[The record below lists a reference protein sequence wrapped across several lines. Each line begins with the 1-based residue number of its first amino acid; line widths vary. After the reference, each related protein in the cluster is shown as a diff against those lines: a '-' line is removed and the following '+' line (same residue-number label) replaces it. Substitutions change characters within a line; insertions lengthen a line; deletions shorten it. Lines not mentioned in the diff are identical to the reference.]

1 MASLRLHAVLL
12 LLAASVAARAAN
24 GGSGYSRHGLGD
36 LRYGTSGRGMGMG
49 GVGMAFLSP
58 GVIDP
63 LNPAS
68 WGAALRTQFSI
79 SGYYEGFSSSDE
91 RASAYLADASFSG
104 VMFAVPLI
112 PKWGVVLGAGVT
124 PYSRV
129 NYNVVS
135 PASANGYN
143 YTVQYKGD
151 GGISEAHAGLSAV
164 PDSSLY
170 LGAKMNYYFGTIQNT
185 VNQTFTPAQYT
196 NAEDIRL
203 TRFNGLGASFGMVY
217 TGLGHLFGIPQGHSL
232 NLGFVVS
239 TRSNLTSAQERYF
252 TYTTPTLT
260 TRDTALYPD
269 GTTRLP
275 LSAGG
280 GIAYTGDRYSIG
292 ADYYWQN
299 WKEFEV
305 DGVPASDLRDSYRFA
320 VGGEF
325 IPRKEGSAPF
335 FQRLAYRAGFFYD
348 ASYYDINGE
357 AINELGFTAG
367 FGIPVV
373 ADTRIHIAA
382 GYSFRGT
389 TDLQLEREHILRFTI
404 TLSTGELWFIHPPE
418 E

>member
-1 MASLRLHAVLL
+1 MASFRIFAPLL
-12 LLAASVAARAAN
+12 LLAAALTARAAN
-24 GGSGYSRHGLGD
+24 GGSGYSRHGIGD
-36 LRYGTSGRGMGMG
+36 LRYGTGGRGLGMG
-49 GVGMAFLSP
+49 GVGIGFLSP

-63 LNPAS
+63 INPAS

-91 RASAYLADASFSG
+91 RTSTYLSDASFSG

-129 NYNVVS
+129 NYDVVS

-143 YTVQYKGD
+143 YTVRYKGD
-151 GGISEAHAGLSAV
+151 GGISQAHAGLSAM

-170 LGAKMNYYFGTIQNT
+170 IGAKMNYYFGTIQHT
-185 VNQTFTPAQYT
+185 LSQTFTPAQYT

-203 TRFNGLGASFGMVY
+203 TRFNGLGATV
-217 TGLGHLFGIPQGHSL
+217 GLVFSGLRHLFGLPPGHAL
-232 NLGFVVS
+232 NLGLVYS
-239 TRSNLTSAQERYF
+239 IQSNLTSAQERYF
-252 TYTTPTLT
+252 TYTTPALT
-260 TRDTALYPD
+260 TRDTVVYPD
-269 GTTRLP
+269 FTTKLP
-275 LSAGG
+275 FAAGA
-280 GIAYTGDRYSIG
+280 GISYVGDRYAIG
-292 ADYYWQN
+292 ADYYYQN
-299 WKEFEV
+299 WKEFEAG
-305 DGVPASDLRDSYRFA
+305 GVPASDLRDSYRFA
-320 VGGEF
+320 LGGEF
-325 IPRKEGSAPF
+325 VPKKEASAPF

-348 ASYYDINGE
+348 ASYYDIKGE
-357 AINELGFTAG
+357 PINEFGITAG

-389 TDLQLEREHILRFTI
+389 TDQQLERERILRFTV
-404 TLSTGELWFIHPPE
+404 TLSTGELWFVHPPE